1 MKGRF
6 EGVHEKV
13 CKGSKWVS
21 DLSENIGGW
30 TVSRTSLSSV
40 LSNWKMNDLFNR
52 VTCSPRTQKIS
63 VIQSALFWESSH
75 FIILTHLPSFW
86 LSVSSE
92 KLCIQYNRK
101 YILEK
106 RGKLKQR
113 HFQSECQGLFL
124 RCSVN
129 THAFWKRRENFF
141 AVLAFSCIYI
151 SCVGNDKLVL
161 RNIAKI
167 MHHKVQH

>member
-30 TVSRTSLSSV
+30 TVPRTSLSSV

-113 HFQSECQGLFL
+113 HFQSECQGSFSKMLSKHTCILKKKRKFL
-124 RCSVN
+124 CCP
-129 THAFWKRRENFF
+129 
-141 AVLAFSCIYI
+141 CIFLNRYNL
-151 SCVGNDKLVL
+151 CGHWQACTK
-161 RNIAKI
+161 KYC
-167 MHHKVQH
+167 